1 LGEWKQAQP
10 GLHPIAFR
18 FLFDP
23 LNPPNMKQPS
33 ATEEELIQ
41 EFGNLYE
48 TYGLKRL
55 EGLIVGLLL
64 TQEEPVSLDDMVKL
78 LNHSKGPISVAV
90 RRLADIGLIKK
101 VNGPVNRRNYYA
113 AHPDIFYNNFK
124 FNMAT
129 VRKNREIAERFL
141 ERIEEDGADGQKQT
155 VENLKHMQLFYRH
168 MENFYQD
175 FSEKWKQVKRRHLG
189 NEGSDDGTVAS
200 TEGPSALEG
209 SS

>member
-1 LGEWKQAQP
+1 
-10 GLHPIAFR
+10 
-18 FLFDP
+18 
-23 LNPPNMKQPS
+23 MKQPS
-33 ATEEELIQ
+33 SIEEELIE

-64 TQEEPVSLDDMVKL
+64 TQEEPVSLDDMVQIL
-78 LNHSKGPISVAV
+78 DHSKGPISVAV
-90 RRLADIGLIKK
+90 RRLDDIGLIRK

-124 FNMAT
+124 FNMET

-141 ERIEEDGADGQKQT
+141 DKMENGERAGGEQT

-168 MENFYQD
+168 MESFYQD
-175 FSEKWKQVKRRHLG
+175 FSKKWRRLKEENLG
-189 NEGSDDGTVAS
+189 ETPQSHGVSSTSEEAPPVNE
-200 TEGPSALEG
+200 
-209 SS
+209 